1 MCVADASKMGA
12 EVVVFSTTAAKE
24 NEARRLGASEF
35 HLADEMY
42 EQLKSPIDVLIVAG
56 SQYPD
61 WERSDFDRNM
71 CWSSC

>member
-1 MCVADASKMGA
+1 MRVVDASKMGA

-24 NEARRLGASEF
+24 EEARRLGASEF
-35 HLADEMY
+35 YLADEMD

-61 WERSDFDRNM
+61 WERSDCDKNTR
-71 CWSSC
+71 